1 MMLEFFTFS
10 LFNNLLIS
18 FLIFKDLELLSETII
33 GLFIYLFG
41 ALGQTRTGTP
51 KRARILSPLC
61 LPISPRGHIS
71 LSKSFILLY
80 YNLYFI
86 KYIYSVK
93 KILIYNSGGGL
104 GDSIQIIPLILS
116 LKNHYRRSDIF
127 YLGAHPNHFE
137 GKLKEYNIKIQ
148 TFNLSLNYFGFR
160 WWHYFFVKKNFNKK
174 NEVKF
179 DLIIDLQSK
188 FRNTLI
194 LKRIPH
200 NHFYSTTFGNLF
212 STKKV
217 KYKTKDHLKN
227 LNIFL
232 EDKIKVVNFN
242 CSRLPKNLINEA
254 KKLLPKSNYIGFSIT
269 QGNEYRKKS
278 WSIYKFISLANK
290 SLIKKKTPVFFI
302 EKNQEHIIEKIKNQV
317 PGALFPET
325 KSELSCPALVTALSS
340 RLDQAIS
347 IDNGIMHMISLADI
361 PMVVLF
367 GPTNSEKFAPK
378 NNYTKILDSK
388 KIYSTQD
395 IDSITV
401 DEVYN
406 LI

>member
-1 MMLEFFTFS
+1 M
-10 LFNNLLIS
+10 
-18 FLIFKDLELLSETII
+18 
-33 GLFIYLFG
+33 
-41 ALGQTRTGTP
+41 
-51 KRARILSPLC
+51 
-61 LPISPRGHIS
+61 
-71 LSKSFILLY
+71 
-80 YNLYFI
+80 
-86 KYIYSVK
+86 K

-116 LKNHYRRSDIF
+116 LKNHYRRSNIF

-148 TFNLSLNYFGFR
+148 SLEFNLKYFGFR
-160 WWHYFFVKKNFNKK
+160 WWHLFFVKRNLNKI
-174 NEVKF
+174 NENKF

-188 FRNTLI
+188 FRNSFI
-194 LKRIPH
+194 LKRISH
-200 NHFYSTTFGNLF
+200 NHFYSTTFNSLF
-212 STKKV
+212 STKKI
-217 KYKTKDHLKN
+217 KYKSKDHVQN

-232 EDKIKVVNFN
+232 NEKIKLINFN
-242 CSRLPKNLINEA
+242 CNKLPKNLINEA

-269 QGNEYRKKS
+269 QGNKYRKKS

-290 SLIKKKTPVFFI
+290 SLIKNKIPVFFI

-340 RLDQAIS
+340 RLDQAVS
-347 IDNGIMHMISLADI
+347 IDNGVMHMMGLADI
-361 PMVVLF
+361 PMIVLF

-388 KIYSTQD
+388 KLHRTKD
-395 IDSITV
+395 IESITV